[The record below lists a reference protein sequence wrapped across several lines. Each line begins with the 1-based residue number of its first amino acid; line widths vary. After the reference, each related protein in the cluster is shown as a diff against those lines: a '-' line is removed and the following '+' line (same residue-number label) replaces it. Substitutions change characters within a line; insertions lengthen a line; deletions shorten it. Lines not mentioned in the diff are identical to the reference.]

1 MKLKLLNLSNMFWI
15 KSRLIPSLLCFT
27 LLSLILGCSSEESK
41 GDDEVVEKIALS
53 EEEQI
58 IRQVENKLG
67 ISAAEEY
74 DIQILYKH
82 INPDTLQDALI
93 LVNRKAHA
101 FQRAKNNNTERFFE
115 KTGFT
120 APHNHV
126 FVKLGGVNNIIST
139 TPIGS
144 NVKYPLRAKFIE
156 LTSKAHQDFYV
167 EYRIRNSLQRN
178 YYTVRNN
185 NLFLTFSC
193 PVFDSIGAK
202 QPKVYDIQH
211 LISPVRITK
220 DIALY
225 HGRFLNY
232 DSKTIE
238 DVNGFDPQPDEIIGT
253 KDLFVY
259 FIFDDQS
266 MKYITPM
273 RAEDK

>member
-1 MKLKLLNLSNMFWI
+1 MFWI
-15 KSRLIPSLLCFT
+15 RFSISFVLMGAWV
-27 LLSLILGCSSEESK
+27 GCSPEEENLQTPASQEEVISEEQK
-41 GDDEVVEKIALS
+41 
-53 EEEQI
+53 I
-58 IRQVENKLG
+58 IRQIENKLG
-67 ISAAEEY
+67 ISAAETY

-82 INPDTLQDALI
+82 IDPDTLKDALI
-93 LVNRKAHA
+93 LVNREDHA
-101 FQRAKNNNTERFFE
+101 FQRVKQSNSETFFE
-115 KTGFT
+115 KTGYT
-120 APHNHV
+120 APQNYV
-126 FVKLGGVNNIIST
+126 FVKLGGTDQVIST

-211 LISPVRITK
+211 LISPVRIAK

>member
-115 KTGFT
+115 KTGYT

-139 TPIGS
+139 MPVGS
-144 NVKYPLRAKFIE
+144 NVKYPLKAEFIE

-167 EYRIRNSLQRN
+167 DYRIRNSLQRN

-185 NLFLTFSC
+185 NLFMTFSC
-193 PVFDSIGAK
+193 PIFDSIGSNS
-202 QPKVYDIQH
+202 PTVYDIKH
-211 LISPVRITK
+211 PISSVRIAK

-225 HGRFLNY
+225 HGKIVGYNP
-232 DSKTIE
+232 TEIE
-238 DVNGFDPQPDEIIGT
+238 DVNYFEPKEIEGT
-253 KDLFVY
+253 NELYVY
-259 FIFDDQS
+259 FIFDDKS
-266 MKYITPM
+266 MKYKTPM
-273 RAEDK
+273 RTEEEQ